1 MDMGVPVNR
10 TPHNG
15 SRTCVRLHVGM
26 SCTKPLATKG
36 LATDCNRLSV
46 SFRAEIGDPRS
57 GNFGSQ
63 AI

>member
-10 TPHNG
+10 TRHNG
-15 SRTCVRLHVGM
+15 SQACLGLYLGM
-26 SCTKPLATKG
+26 SYAKPLATKG
-36 LATDCNRLSV
+36 PSADCNCLSTG
-46 SFRAEIGDPRS
+46 FHTEIDDPRS